1 MRKPTEF
8 ETLLADLTHRIET
21 YNFFHGTDYSVEPYA
36 GTSRITVAFLTKKER
51 WATKMAD
58 KAHKAASRGELTID
72 FQGRATVVHSF
83 STGKTGVAIRSLCDK
98 DDTDL
103 GIAIAYCRS
112 MCFPIPDFV
121 LK

>member
-1 MRKPTEF
+1 MRKSTEF
-8 ETLLADLTHRIET
+8 ETFLADLTHHIKT
-21 YNFFHGTDYSVEPYA
+21 YNFFHGTDYSVEPHA
-36 GTSRITVAFLTKKER
+36 GTSRITITFPTKKER

-58 KAHKAASRGELTID
+58 NAHKAANRGELTID

-83 STGKTGVAIRSLCDK
+83 STGKTGVAIRSPYDK
-98 DDTDL
+98 DDNDL

-112 MCFPIPDFV
+112 MYFPIPDFV